1 METKEKKIRVKF
13 RIVNG
18 KIHIK
23 HMKVT
28 PDEYKRI
35 AEVINHV
42 VSPDVLQKHNFNAS
56 VEVSF

>member
-1 METKEKKIRVKF
+1 MKTKEKKIRVKF

-18 KIHIK
+18 KIHVK

-35 AEVINHV
+35 AEVINRV
-42 VSPDVLQKHNFNAS
+42 VSPDVLQKHDFNGS